1 VGQAAVVGPPAG
13 TSAGDLTY
21 TGFFNDESASASSR
35 GSERSKPAR
44 SWASAAPEMRTGRDQ
59 QGRRRAAAAAPTWSD
74 PAPEP
79 LVPLSPSIFSVTA
92 SLQGAL

>member
-13 TSAGDLTY
+13 KSAGDLTY

-35 GSERSKPAR
+35 GSERSEPAR

-59 QGRRRAAAAAPTWSD
+59 QGGAGERRRP
-74 PAPEP
+74 PRLGRIRP
-79 LVPLSPSIFSVTA
+79 LNPSFRCRPPS
-92 SLQGAL
+92 SQ